1 MKRYVLMAV
10 LANMVLFQLLQD
22 SDLLQLRNYL
32 RMKFVSGETILTN
45 VFVVIQILRSIDA
58 VILNFEYISLV

>member
-1 MKRYVLMAV
+1 MKRYVLIAV

-45 VFVVIQILRSIDA
+45 VLVVIQILRSIDA

>member
-1 MKRYVLMAV
+1 MKRYVLIAV
-10 LANMVLFQLLQD
+10 LANRVNFQLLQD

-32 RMKFVSGETILTN
+32 RMKFVSGETILAN
-45 VFVVIQILRSIDA
+45 DFVVIQILRSMDA

>member
-1 MKRYVLMAV
+1 MKRYGLMAV

-22 SDLLQLRNYL
+22 SNLLQLRNYL

>member
-1 MKRYVLMAV
+1 MKRYGLMAV

>member
-1 MKRYVLMAV
+1 
-10 LANMVLFQLLQD
+10 
-22 SDLLQLRNYL
+22 
-32 RMKFVSGETILTN
+32 MKFVSGETILTN

>member
-1 MKRYVLMAV
+1 MAV